1 MPCATDEIAATN
13 EDDDYDTNDKE
24 KDASMFEEK
33 HAGKG
38 AMPMSG
44 ALRRKNKG
52 NRDEKE
58 MKPELLRG
66 PAAPKPAEE
75 QSKKEE
81 RNSEH
86 PCEQQSSDHAGEGQI
101 SAHPDE
107 EHSSEHPDEG
117 RSSESPAVHP
127 AEGQSSEHQD
137 EERISDHKHGED
149 TLADLEKEVKTVD
162 GWVTAMDEA

>member
-101 SAHPDE
+101 SAHPAE
-107 EHSSEHPDEG
+107 EH
-117 RSSESPAVHP
+117 
-127 AEGQSSEHQD
+127 SSEHQD

-149 TLADLEKEVKTVD
+149 TLADLEKEVK
-162 GWVTAMDEA
+162 